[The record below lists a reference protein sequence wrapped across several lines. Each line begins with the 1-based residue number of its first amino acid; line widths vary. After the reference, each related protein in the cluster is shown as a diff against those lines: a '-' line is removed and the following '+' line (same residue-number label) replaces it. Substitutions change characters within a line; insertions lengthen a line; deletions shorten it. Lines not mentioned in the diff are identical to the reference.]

1 MVKLFI
7 LPLIL
12 LTMTGCTCC
21 SPDKKFYSETGKPG
35 TDKPE
40 NPEEPAQTTY
50 YEKYVNFGN
59 ADTEQKIDM
68 VARLVPTPSQLQ
80 WQRWELTAFI
90 HFTVNT
96 FTDLE
101 WGTGK
106 ESPDVFAPTNL
117 DTDQWVEILRD
128 AGFKMV
134 MLTAKHHD
142 GFCLWPTKTTE
153 HSVASSGWMNGKGDV
168 VKMLRNSCDKY
179 GMKMGVYVSP
189 WDRNAGSYGTG
200 KAYDDFFV
208 AQLTELLTNYGEIAE
223 VWFDGANGSDKD
235 GKHQTY
241 DWPRYIKAVK
251 DLQPAAVTAVMGDDI
266 RWVGNE
272 EGKGRDEEWSA
283 SAMAPTANPL
293 TDPTPAIKALGADS
307 PDLGSRKILAEAKE
321 MYWFPSEV
329 DVSIRPGWFYHTN
342 EDSQVKSL
350 EKLQSI
356 YFTSVGY
363 NSVLLLNVPP
373 DRTGRIHTNDERRL
387 REFGAW
393 LRTTFTQ
400 NAVKAGEQAWTAAS
414 GESKEFEV
422 AQTPFNVV
430 MLQEDI
436 SKGQRVERFKV
447 EYSADGTTWN
457 DLATGTT
464 IGHKRLIKLDTPKTA
479 RKIRVTVEQARTTAN
494 MSNVG
499 LFNSK

>member
-1 MVKLFI
+1 MKRFLF
-7 LPLIL
+7 LSLIA

-21 SPDKKFYSETGKPG
+21 SPEKRNSSASG
-35 TDKPE
+35 
-40 NPEEPAQTTY
+40 EPDAEQPQTSY
-50 YEKYVNFGN
+50 YERYVEFGD
-59 ADTEQKIDM
+59 AGLEQKIDM
-68 VARLVPTPSQLQ
+68 VARLVPTPQQLQ

-96 FTDLE
+96 FTGLE

-106 ESPDVFAPTNL
+106 ESPDVFAPTEI

-142 GFCLWPTKTTE
+142 GFCLWPTETTV
-153 HSVASSGWMNGKGDV
+153 HSVAHSKWMDGKGDV
-168 VKMLRNSCDKY
+168 MEMLRRSCDKY
-179 GMKMGVYVSP
+179 GLKLGVYVSP
-189 WDRNAGSYGTG
+189 WDRNAESYGKG

-208 AQLTELLTNYGEIAE
+208 AQITELLTRYGEIAE
-223 VWFDGANGSDKD
+223 VWFDGANGSEAD
-235 GKHQTY
+235 GKSQTY

-251 DLQPAAVTAVMGDDI
+251 ELQPHAVTAVMGDDI

-272 EGKGRDEEWSA
+272 EGKGRDAEWSP
-283 SAMAPTANPL
+283 SAMAPASTPLKNPS
-293 TDPTPAIKALGADS
+293 PAIKALGADS
-307 PDLGSRKILAEAKE
+307 PDLGSRRILAEAKE
-321 MYWFPSEV
+321 MYWYPSEV
-329 DVSIRPGWFYHTN
+329 DVSIRPGWFYHAK
-342 EDSQVKSL
+342 EDGQVKSL

-373 DRTGRIHTNDERRL
+373 DRRGRIHPADEQRL

-393 LRTTFTQ
+393 IRATFSQ
-400 NAVKAGEQAWTAAS
+400 NAVKDGDTVWTAAA
-414 GESKEFEV
+414 GGSKEFDV
-422 AQTPFNVV
+422 SDTPFNVV

-447 EYSADGTTWN
+447 AYSTDGTTWN
-457 DLATGTT
+457 DLAAGTT
-464 IGHKRLIKLDTPKTA
+464 IGHKCLIRLDAPKTA
-479 RKIRVTVEQARTTAN
+479 RKIRVTIDEARTTAN
-494 MSNVG
+494 MSHVG
-499 LFNSK
+499 LFHSK